1 MITENDPMVPRKV
14 GLEKNPKGTELKIA
28 QQREMEK
35 HGKYV
40 AVPGDKTHT
49 RIIVRNGEDAEK
61 KIASYLERINSR
73 PQRWN

>member
-1 MITENDPMVPRKV
+1 MVPRKV